1 MRCGTSSAVLL
12 VLLSVM
18 PANVFGFDSKS
29 VEGLMILIVED
40 DPQVARLIALVLRRH
55 GHHCQIVADGQS
67 ALRHAKEVRPSMIF
81 ADLTLKGMGGDQLC
95 RTLKSQEETRL
106 IPYVVLS
113 GDRDLAQ
120 KAQQCG
126 ADDYMGK
133 PFEFPDLIRLV
144 DKYAGAESR
153 KAD

>member
-1 MRCGTSSAVLL
+1 MKDDV
-12 VLLSVM
+12 
-18 PANVFGFDSKS
+18 
-29 VEGLMILIVED
+29 ILIVED
-40 DPQVARLIALVLRRH
+40 DPQVARLIALVLRRA
-55 GHHCQIVADGQS
+55 GRESVIVADGVS
-67 ALRHAKEVRPSMIF
+67 ALEKAKEIRPSMIF
-81 ADLTLKGMGGDQLC
+81 ADLTIKGMAGDKLC
-95 RTLKSQEETRL
+95 STLKSQDETKS

-120 KAQQCG
+120 KARQCG

-144 DKYAGAESR
+144 DKYAGTESR

>member
-1 MRCGTSSAVLL
+1 
-12 VLLSVM
+12 
-18 PANVFGFDSKS
+18 
-29 VEGLMILIVED
+29 MILIVED
-40 DPQVARLIALVLRRH
+40 DPQVARLIALVLRRAGRDCEIVSD
-55 GHHCQIVADGQS
+55 GHS
-67 ALRHAKEVRPSMIF
+67 AFQKAKELKPSLIF
-81 ADLTLKGMGGDQLC
+81 ADLTIKGMTGEQLC
-95 RTLKSQEETRL
+95 SALKSQEDTRG

-120 KAQQCG
+120 KARQCG

-144 DKYAGAESR
+144 DKYAGTESR